1 MLDYFEWNVQK
12 YFECNLIFMNWNN
25 TRSFWVCLSRYCIKD
40 FNRLCKSDQI
50 MEKGLKIIDK
60 NNEHK
65 IFGLEISLKQ
75 GEEV

>member
-1 MLDYFEWNVQK
+1 
-12 YFECNLIFMNWNN
+12 
-25 TRSFWVCLSRYCIKD
+25 
-40 FNRLCKSDQI
+40 